1 MGWRADH
8 GLLARRARSPAA
20 APNGL
25 IHRSSFPRF
34 IGRTAQVAGPE
45 APRWKRITP
54 WSFLK
59 PLEPCG
65 AGTGPRTDVGTYA
78 ARRLGTSPCPNGLTR
93 GVNFTGF
100 GVWHGEVRLPGYRG
114 ATGIFPS
121 PALLCRQHPFAER
134 ADEVG
139 VHRHA
144 FPGEGRQG
152 V

>member
-34 IGRTAQVAGPE
+34 IGR
-45 APRWKRITP
+45 
-54 WSFLK
+54 
-59 PLEPCG
+59 

-134 ADEVG
+134 
-139 VHRHA
+139 
-144 FPGEGRQG
+144 
-152 V
+152 